1 MTAVERPLDRVAAS
15 PYLTALVTLEE
26 NALAAA
32 KKADDETIDELFLA
46 TLTRLPRADEK
57 ADAVAHL
64 KNAKTRAEAVTDL
77 LWALVNTREFI
88 LNH

>member
-1 MTAVERPLDRVAAS
+1 MASGVPTRAVQLGKS
-15 PYLTALVTLEE
+15 KLSNEE
-26 NALAAA
+26 LA
-32 KKADDETIDELFLA
+32 DELFLA

-57 ADAVAHL
+57 ADAVKHL
-64 KNAKTRAEAVTDL
+64 AASKSRAEAVTDL